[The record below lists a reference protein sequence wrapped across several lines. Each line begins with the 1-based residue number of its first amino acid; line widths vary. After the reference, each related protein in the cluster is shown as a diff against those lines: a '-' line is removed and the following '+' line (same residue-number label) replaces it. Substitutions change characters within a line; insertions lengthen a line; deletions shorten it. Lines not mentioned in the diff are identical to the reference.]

1 MIPEIVLAGRGCDV
15 SFGMLTMNQKRAW
28 VIGMVTSAVV
38 VGAFIMGWMVFR
50 WREAEEPVLDAI
62 RIPNAL
68 AEYVR
73 DLHHQGKPVPPAVR
87 LEELIQG
94 GYLQEEEVRVF
105 KGAKVTFYR
114 DADETRPQGILMT
127 VEDASGSMHV
137 LLADGSL
144 QQLTPQRLKLTLRNF
159 GLGGDE
165 GTEEGAVTSNHL
177 EPVP

>member
-1 MIPEIVLAGRGCDV
+1 M
-15 SFGMLTMNQKRAW
+15 SQKRAW
-28 VIGMVTSAVV
+28 VMGLLTSAVV
-38 VGAFIMGWMVFR
+38 VGAFIMGWVVFR

-94 GYLQEEEVRVF
+94 GYLQEEAVRVF

-127 VEDASGSMHV
+127 VEDASGSMHG
-137 LLADGSL
+137 LMADGSL
-144 QQLTPQRLKLTLRNF
+144 QQLTPQRLKMTLRNL
-159 GLGGDE
+159 GLGGGE
-165 GTEEGAVTSNHL
+165 ETEEGATANTNG
-177 EPVP
+177 VPEGP